1 MRSEITTSLDK
12 ESGDV
17 MDGHI
22 LGVITGS
29 LSVAIALW
37 FWYEGRKALLKLFEY
52 LLGKR

>member
-1 MRSEITTSLDK
+1 
-12 ESGDV
+12 

-37 FWYEGRKALLKLFEY
+37 FWYEGRKALLKLLNIF
-52 LLGKR
+52 LGRDSL